1 MFDNLKASNLEHI
14 ILETQMNV
22 LITTADKVSTPSS
35 LLSLLLPPQSKYL
48 TPFPSFSSILLV
60 LSIIA

>member
-35 LLSLLLPPQSKYL
+35 LLSLLLPPNPNIS
-48 TPFPSFSSILLV
+48 PPSLLFSSIL
-60 LSIIA
+60 